1 MAEMR
6 AQYPWKCVAVQSSLR
21 PTRRVLVI
29 RFGWRGLWT
38 SYDESCARQRR
49 GRVEVESGET
59 ADGRGSKKGAKEG
72 RKEGGGN
79 LILRSAQRG

>member
-1 MAEMR
+1 MR
-6 AQYPWKCVAVQSSLR
+6 ARYPWKCVAAQSSLR
-21 PTRRVLVI
+21 PTRRVLVN

-59 ADGRGSKKGAKEG
+59 DERMRRQERSGGR
-72 RKEGGGN
+72 RW
-79 LILRSAQRG
+79 

>member
-1 MAEMR
+1 MR
-6 AQYPWKCVAVQSSLR
+6 ARYPWKCVAAQSSLR
-21 PTRRVLVI
+21 PTRRVLVN

-59 ADGRGSKKGAKEG
+59 ADEAARKERRKDG
-72 RKEGGGN
+72 RKDGGGN

>member
-1 MAEMR
+1 MN
-6 AQYPWKCVAVQSSLR
+6 
-21 PTRRVLVI
+21 

-59 ADGRGSKKGAKEG
+59 ADEAARKERRKDG